1 MRGARTPLALA
12 ALTLATTPPMEAGA
26 RTDLVLPYSVGEVW
40 PSAVR
45 FLRIDRS
52 YVVKEKDEPS
62 GYILF
67 ELDEGK
73 RTYRGAVEL
82 VRRRDDDG
90 REATRIGITIPDLP
104 RHFEQAL
111 LDKLAQKVR
120 DDYGA
125 PAPPPR
131 RPAPKAPPDAGAP
144 RR

>member
-1 MRGARTPLALA
+1 LAV
-12 ALTLATTPPMEAGA
+12 LTLATLVPLEAPA

-45 FLRIDRS
+45 FLRIDRG

-62 GYILF
+62 GYVLF
-67 ELDEGK
+67 ELEEGK
-73 RTYRGAVEL
+73 RTYRGAIEL

-90 REATRIGITIPDLP
+90 REATRIGISLPDLP

-120 DDYGA
+120 DDHG
-125 PAPPPR
+125 PPLPR
-131 RPAPKAPPDAGAP
+131 RPAPKGSPDGGAP

>member
-1 MRGARTPLALA
+1 LAV
-12 ALTLATTPPMEAGA
+12 LTLATLVPLEAAA

-45 FLRIDRS
+45 FLRIDRG

-62 GYILF
+62 GYVLF
-67 ELDEGK
+67 ELEEGK
-73 RTYRGAVEL
+73 RTYRGAIEL

-90 REATRIGITIPDLP
+90 REATRIGISLPDLP

-120 DDYGA
+120 DDHG
-125 PAPPPR
+125 PPLPR
-131 RPAPKAPPDAGAP
+131 RPAPKGSPDGGAP